1 MMRAPLPARGRT
13 FYSRRS
19 CSFLWLGSGPAQDR
33 TRKNPPL
40 HQASPRGRLMRGGYV
55 IDYKLFKLNRLRQ
68 NAQPKMSK
76 VMSIRRLVATLL
88 VAFGLVSSVSVAS
101 AQDWAKLETFAAAN
115 AALAAPVEGQPRVVL
130 MGDSI
135 TEEWLRLRPDFFDG
149 NGYVGRGISG
159 QVSAQMLVRFRQDVI
174 DLHPAAVVINAGTND
189 VAENQGPYSEDFAF
203 GNIVSM
209 TELAQAN
216 GIAVILTSVLP
227 AAGFRWRPSVT
238 DAADK
243 IAALNVRIAAYA
255 AEKGIPYVD
264 YYTPMVVADSTRAL
278 NPDYSNDGVHPVPD
292 GYAVMEPLV
301 VEAINAALAAAQ
313 PASCPSHSACGC
325 CR

>member
-1 MMRAPLPARGRT
+1 
-13 FYSRRS
+13 
-19 CSFLWLGSGPAQDR
+19 
-33 TRKNPPL
+33 
-40 HQASPRGRLMRGGYV
+40 
-55 IDYKLFKLNRLRQ
+55 
-68 NAQPKMSK
+68 MSK
-76 VMSIRRLVATLL
+76 VMSIKSLCATLL
-88 VAFGLVSSVSVAS
+88 VAFGWVSTICFSY
-101 AQDWAKLETFAAAN
+101 AQDWGGLQTFAAAN
-115 AALAAPVEGQPRVVL
+115 AALTDPVDGQPRVVL

-135 TEEWLRLRPDFFDG
+135 TEEWLRLRPDFFSS

-209 TELAQAN
+209 TELARAN
-216 GIAVILTSVLP
+216 GIAVVLTSVLP
-227 AAGFRWRPSVT
+227 AAKFSWRPAII

-243 IAALNVRIAAYA
+243 IAALNVRIKAYA
-255 AEKGIPYVD
+255 EEQGIPYVD
-264 YYTPMVVADSTRAL
+264 YYAPMVVADSSRAL
-278 NPDYSNDGVHPVPD
+278 NPAYSKDGVHPVPA

-301 VEAINAALAAAQ
+301 VEAINAALAAAAQ
-313 PASCPSHSACGC
+313 DTACQSSSACGR

>member
-1 MMRAPLPARGRT
+1 MR
-13 FYSRRS
+13 
-19 CSFLWLGSGPAQDR
+19 
-33 TRKNPPL
+33 K
-40 HQASPRGRLMRGGYV
+40 V
-55 IDYKLFKLNRLRQ
+55 II
-68 NAQPKMSK
+68 
-76 VMSIRRLVATLL
+76 SIVLLL
-88 VAFGLVSSVSVAS
+88 VLSPLAG
-101 AQDWAKLETFAAAN
+101 AQDWGGLQRFAAAN
-115 AALAAPVEGQPRVVL
+115 AELAEPADGQPRVVL

-135 TEEWLRLRPDFFDG
+135 TEEWLRLRPEFFAD

-174 DLHPAAVVINAGTND
+174 DLKPAAVVVNAGTND
-189 VAENQGPYSEDFAF
+189 VAENQGPYNEDFTF

-216 GIAVILTSVLP
+216 GIAVVLTSVLP
-227 AAGFRWRPSVT
+227 AAGFRWRPAIT

-243 IAALNVRIAAYA
+243 IAALNARIKAYA

-264 YYTPMVVADSTRAL
+264 YYTPMVVSDPSRAL
-278 NPDYSNDGVHPVPD
+278 NPAYSKDGVHPVPE

-301 VEAINAALAAAQ
+301 VEAIGAALEAACQ
-313 PASCPSHSACGC
+313 SSADCDGC

>member
-1 MMRAPLPARGRT
+1 MRKVII
-13 FYSRRS
+13 SIV
-19 CSFLWLGSGPAQDR
+19 FLLA
-33 TRKNPPL
+33 L
-40 HQASPRGRLMRGGYV
+40 SPMAG
-55 IDYKLFKLNRLRQ
+55 
-68 NAQPKMSK
+68 
-76 VMSIRRLVATLL
+76 
-88 VAFGLVSSVSVAS
+88 
-101 AQDWAKLETFAAAN
+101 AQDWGGLQRFAAAN
-115 AALAAPVEGQPRVVL
+115 AELAEPAGGQLRVVL

-135 TEEWLRLRPDFFDG
+135 TEEWLRLRPDFFAD

-174 DLHPAAVVINAGTND
+174 DLKPAAVVINAGTND
-189 VAENQGPYSEDFAF
+189 VAENQGPYNEDFTF

-216 GIAVILTSVLP
+216 GIAVVLTSVLP
-227 AAGFRWRPSVT
+227 AAGFRWRPAIT

-243 IAALNVRIAAYA
+243 IAALNARIKAYA

-264 YYTPMVVADSTRAL
+264 YYSPMVVSDSTRAL
-278 NPDYSNDGVHPVPD
+278 NPAYSKDGVHPVPD

-301 VEAINAALAAAQ
+301 VEAIGAALGAACQ
-313 PASCPSHSACGC
+313 SSADCDC